1 MKKTYTLETF
11 KSIRENSM
19 ETKLAKLS
27 SAIRAANPSWKTIST
42 MDNHLFVVDED
53 TGEYFMMPYSIDED
67 ILTVGKCE
75 PICVETSMEIVEKQR
90 KDAVKLF
97 VESFFEGNDQSDK
110 LFEGILDTVRYEQR
124 AKTQPQMYGLS
135 VRDFV
140 GKALEGASQNLVEY
154 VKTLA
159 FSPSNSVYMGF
170 STNINEPQVS
180 LGNFIE
186 NLPQLTK
193 VAVARQSAKHISDS
207 GTKMKEFIQNYLD
220 TKAESDLDDVVDNFS
235 AEWCCSKFDEKKD
248 MLKECGLTDNFEN
261 TINDIDEACNLKY
274 KTHIDTLKTI
284 VETTFDKEY
293 ELALE
298 FVDNTIK
305 LEKLYGMDITEI
317 RDTMQAILDS
327 VVDRN
332 MMSHSMVETF
342 KTTIMGLSVLIEKN
356 IYDPSLMT
364 KAIHLMSQF
373 APLTFRPGANIS
385 NEVPGGLLD
394 SVLSKGD
401 LISEAVSSNPKDW
414 LTNVTQK
421 VKGFKVYKQ
430 NSEGF
435 TGTIDNYVVT
445 VDAVGLP
452 SVEVKRGSSKA
463 LIAVNP
469 NSGKYKASFMG
480 DKETLAKA
488 TEILNSFYPNWKNES
503 FLVSGDPIFEE
514 FEGISSDLKKAA
526 ITAVQE
532 LSKRAVISMDSFN
545 DFLTP
550 IKIVLQI
557 RGPEFIKFRDGILKA
572 LIAKGQRFESSFEAY
587 MKKIGLFEAK
597 KNLKDTDNED
607 PNADKTID
615 PTDEDE

>member
-1 MKKTYTLETF
+1 MKTYTLETF

-19 ETKLAKLS
+19 ETKLSKLS
-27 SAIRAANPSWKTIST
+27 SAIRAANQSWRTIAT

-53 TGEYFMMPYSIDED
+53 TGEYFMMPYSVDED

-90 KDAVKLF
+90 KNAIKLF
-97 VESFFEGNDQSDK
+97 VESFFEGNDQGDK

-124 AKTQPQMYGLS
+124 AKTQPQLYGLT

-170 STNINEPQVS
+170 STNINEPQIS
-180 LGNFIE
+180 LGDFIE

-207 GTKMKEFIQNYLD
+207 GTKMKEFVQSYLD
-220 TKAESDLDDVVDNFS
+220 TRAEKELSDVVDNFS

-274 KTHIDTLKTI
+274 KTHIDALKNI

-298 FVDNTIK
+298 YVDNTIK

-317 RDTMQAILDS
+317 RDTMQSILDS

-332 MMSHSMVETF
+332 MMSNSMVETF
-342 KTTIMGLSVLIEKN
+342 KTTILGLSVLIEKN

-373 APLTFRPGANIS
+373 APLTFRPGAKIE
-385 NEVPGGLLD
+385 NEIPGGLLD
-394 SVLSKGD
+394 SVHSKGD
-401 LISEAVSSNPKDW
+401 LISEAVSSNPNDW
-414 LTNVTQK
+414 LTSVTK
-421 VKGFKVYKQ
+421 SVPGFKVYKKG
-430 NSEGF
+430 STGF
-435 TGTIDNYVVT
+435 SGTIGNYIVT

-452 SVEVKRGSSKA
+452 SVEVKQGSSKA

-480 DKETLAKA
+480 DKETLTKA
-488 TEILNSFYPNWKNES
+488 TAIINAFYPSWKNES
-503 FLVSGDPIFEE
+503 FLVAGDPIFEE
-514 FEGISSDLKKAA
+514 LEGLNSELKKVAMA
-526 ITAVQE
+526 AVQE
-532 LSKRAVISMDSFN
+532 LSKRSVISMDAFN

-550 IKIVLQI
+550 IKIALQI
-557 RGPEFIKFRDGILKA
+557 RGPEFIKLRDGILKA
-572 LIAKGQRFESSFEAY
+572 LIAKKQRFETTFEAY
-587 MKKIGLFEAK
+587 LKKAGLFESK
-597 KNLKDTDNED
+597 KNMKDDDNED
-607 PNADKTID
+607 PDANKTID